1 MTYEVQFTGPARR
14 ALQRIPPRIVP
25 AIVEFTFGALAREPR
40 RVGKPL
46 QRDLAGLHGARRGPY
61 RVLYR
66 MDEEQRIVYVVHID
80 HRSDVYRP
88 R

>member
-1 MTYEVQFTGPARR
+1 MSG
-14 ALQRIPPRIVP
+14 IPPRIIP
-25 AIVEFTFGALAREPR
+25 AIVEFVYGDLAANPR

-46 QRDLAGLHGARRGPY
+46 ERELAGTFSARRGPY
-61 RVLYR
+61 RVLYDIDDTTGEIQILR
-66 MDEEQRIVYVVHID
+66 VD

>member
-1 MTYEVQFTGPARR
+1 MSYDVHFTGPARR
-14 ALQRIPPRIVP
+14 AMANIPPRIIP
-25 AIVEFTFGALAREPR
+25 AIIEFVFGDLAQEPH

-46 QRDLAGLHGARRGPY
+46 ERELAGLHGARRGPY

-66 MDEEQRIVYVVHID
+66 IDDESQRVYIVHID
-80 HRSDVYRP
+80 HRSDVYRS